1 MLPSRLGEALD
12 HFLAER
18 LQEQVG
24 VELLNHLVWSQ
35 RGLLSVI
42 FSARIG
48 CFCKL
53 LRPFPLIVA
62 LGRIFFTCNP
72 RSRRAGNGTMSRRRI
87 SVKELGQPD
96 HQGWLYRKKETKG
109 FLGMKWKKY
118 WFVLKKTSF
127 YWYNNQ
133 QASKEHLNVQSI
145 TIQLPVAVFR
155 VTYWS
160 TVGSRARW

>member
-1 MLPSRLGEALD
+1 MSA
-12 HFLAER
+12 
-18 LQEQVG
+18 
-24 VELLNHLVWSQ
+24 
-35 RGLLSVI
+35 I
-42 FSARIG
+42 FSACIG
-48 CFCKL
+48 CFCEL

-62 LGRIFFTCNP
+62 LGRIFFTSNT
-72 RSRRAGNGTMSRRRI
+72 RSRCTGNGTMSRRRI

-133 QASKEHLNVQSI
+133 QVSKEGLNVHALARGSNWSGWDQSI
-145 TIQLPVAVFR
+145 KIQPPVAAALFR
-155 VTYWS
+155 VGSDCGFWS
-160 TVGSRARW
+160 VLVICELCS

>member
-1 MLPSRLGEALD
+1 M
-12 HFLAER
+12 
-18 LQEQVG
+18 
-24 VELLNHLVWSQ
+24 NHLVWSQ
-35 RGLLSVI
+35 RGLWRAI

-48 CFCKL
+48 LF
-53 LRPFPLIVA
+53 LRAAASISSNCGARLDFY
-62 LGRIFFTCNP
+62 FTCNP
-72 RSRRAGNGTMSRRRI
+72 RSRRTGNGTMSRRRI

-133 QASKEHLNVQSI
+133 QASKERLNVHALVRGWNWSGWDQSI
-145 TIQLPVAVFR
+145 IIQLPTAAAVFR
-155 VTYWS
+155 VACLS
-160 TVGSRARW
+160 TLGSGACW